1 MNSTDPQPES
11 TPFNLQRKKSKMSN
25 NTPTARDVQLVQ
37 ESFAVLE
44 PALSELVTV
53 FYAELFAQNPQVR
66 RMFPDDMNEQKKKL
80 AATLKVAVVGASKL
94 EQLIPALQSLGE
106 KHAGYGVQAA
116 HFDAVGAALLTALS
130 KCAGALWTK
139 ELETAWARIYG
150 LIASVMIEAMNRKR
164 TIDGSLAPHTLQSS
178 V

>member
-1 MNSTDPQPES
+1 MTTNIPSV
-11 TPFNLQRKKSKMSN
+11 
-25 NTPTARDVQLVQ
+25 RDVQLVQ

-44 PALSELVTV
+44 PNLNELVSV
-53 FYAELFAQNPQVR
+53 FYAELFAANPQVR
-66 RMFPDDMNEQKKKL
+66 RMFPNDMAEQKKKL

-116 HFDAVGAALLTALS
+116 HFDAVGAALLTTLS
-130 KCAGALWTK
+130 KCAGSLWTSD
-139 ELETAWARIYG
+139 LHDAWARVYG

-164 TIDGSLAPHTLQSS
+164 TLDGSLAPHTLQSR